1 MPRGRSPTWR
11 SAMNSEDQFDQLAK
25 RDEELHA
32 LASRGRWRSLVIM
45 ILAFVPAP
53 FLVMVTNDDRSLLGV
68 IPVGIVCVVA
78 TFYSWTKWQHRPED
92 TQFVAFVGLDRR
104 RQWAT
109 YRSMRYGTG
118 IDDPVVLTIVESI
131 HHHLRRSLPAVVAT
145 IVVIT
150 AMAVALVEAA
160 GNGIS
165 LWVPAVSLMLA
176 GGAIA
181 GNRWVINRAGL
192 VIDRSRQH

>member
-1 MPRGRSPTWR
+1 
-11 SAMNSEDQFDQLAK
+11 MNSEEQFSKLAR

-53 FLVMVTNDDRSLLGV
+53 FLVMLTNDDRSLLGV
-68 IPVGIVCVVA
+68 IPVGIACVVA
-78 TFYSWTKWQHRPED
+78 ASYSWTKWQRRPED

-109 YRSMRYGTG
+109 YRSMRNGTG
-118 IDDPVVLTIVESI
+118 IDDPVVLTIIESI
-131 HHHLRRSLPAVVAT
+131 HHHLRRSVPAVVAT
-145 IVVIT
+145 IIVIA
-150 AMAVALVEAA
+150 AMAVALLEAA
-160 GNGIS
+160 GTGVS
-165 LWVPAVSLMLA
+165 PWVPAVALVLA

-181 GNRWVINRAGL
+181 AHRWVIKRAGL
-192 VIDRSRQH
+192 VIDRS